1 MAYMIQPPT
10 STLTYFLPLFRLPHR
25 TQPHWPA
32 CWPSDSS
39 SILSLRVQGL
49 CTRCV
54 PCLTGSSPGAWVFDR
69 VSLWFLHKWHLFK
82 KAIWSLSWHALFPS
96 PFPALFFSSTWLSL
110 TPWHVISLCM
120 VCEAGTSLSLLY
132 LHLDQC
138 LKPSRCQQI
147 FLKWMNE
154 LSKRLCL
161 PFVNLVY

>member
-1 MAYMIQPPT
+1 MAYMIQLPT

-54 PCLTGSSPGAWVFDR
+54 PCLTGSSLGAWVLDC

-82 KAIWSLSWHALFPS
+82 KAIWMEPLLTCPLPIPLPCFI
-96 PFPALFFSSTWLSL
+96 FLCSTWLSL
-110 TPWHVISLCM
+110 TPWHVISLCT

-154 LSKRLCL
+154 LSKRL
-161 PFVNLVY
+161 